1 MLVNL
6 SVVLSDW
13 CIFIQFVYIILSIMC
28 VREKERERESI
39 LFQMAGPSNSVPDAQ
54 WFMYI

>member
-1 MLVNL
+1 
-6 SVVLSDW
+6 
-13 CIFIQFVYIILSIMC
+13 MC